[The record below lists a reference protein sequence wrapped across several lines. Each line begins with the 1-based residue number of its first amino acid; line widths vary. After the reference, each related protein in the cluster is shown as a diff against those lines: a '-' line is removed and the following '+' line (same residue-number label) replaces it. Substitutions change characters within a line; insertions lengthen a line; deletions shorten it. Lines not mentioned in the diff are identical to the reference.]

1 MYWKEN
7 VNIYMWLWMGLEFG
21 WIYEICRSL
30 GLNGLNVWKCM
41 FGTFEWN
48 FEFENWFTKMLSCNW
63 INGYVIDV
71 LLVKWLKND
80 KMDLK
85 YGN

>member
-1 MYWKEN
+1 
-7 VNIYMWLWMGLEFG
+7 
-21 WIYEICRSL
+21 
-30 GLNGLNVWKCM
+30 M

-85 YGN
+85 YGNQISFMWRLVWWSDQEMDLVSWSKWWSDLEMDQAP